1 MSPIFKV
8 KKRDDGTRFI
18 LNLKELNEF
27 VKYEHIEMD
36 SIKNIIN
43 MFTRNCFMA
52 TVDLKDAYYIV
63 AIRNPRNPLNING
76 KKNSTALHVFQMF
89 FGLPKENSLN

>member
-8 KKRDDGTRFI
+8 KKRDGGTRFI

-52 TVDLKDAYYIV
+52 TIDLKDAYYIV
-63 AIRNPRNPLNING
+63 AISRL
-76 KKNSTALHVFQMF
+76 FQKS
-89 FGLPKENSLN
+89 LKYKWKEK